1 MQIND
6 FIKVYFDE
14 TTNTIDKFKHFV
26 RQCLKNPIE
35 LVGKL
40 DFYYPA
46 YFNISEFR
54 RQYVRTVQMVMCI
67 RKK

>member
-1 MQIND
+1 LQIND

-46 YFNISEFR
+46 YF
-54 RQYVRTVQMVMCI
+54 
-67 RKK
+67 